1 MTPGATRLEGLNTS
15 DFASAAIMRLIGL
28 GLRSQEI
35 SIAVPRA
42 QGAHVPRAQ
51 KHDLIE
57 RILAEHGVQAIFRI
71 ADCASLMP
79 LEPVVRAL
87 RQAVGAQDLLDRWS
101 RLERFSHGRHVV
113 SQFALEPSLYRLEHR
128 ARSDGPG
135 PSRAESLLILALLAV
150 LIELSG
156 DDLVLMTED
165 GTLLRSEQ
173 KWHTVDRDLALK
185 SVIVEVKPATVS
197 LDKPLVCTSE
207 RVLENLRRL
216 VADDPCRRWSINRL
230 AGLLATSR
238 RTLQRR
244 LEERQTSF
252 SNVVLD
258 VRLELAAEQL
268 CNERQASLAQ
278 IGFLNGFSDQ
288 PHFTRLF
295 SQKVGMTPGIYR
307 DQFRSRND
315 APGTKR
321 Q

>member
-1 MTPGATRLEGLNTS
+1 MEGQKTP

-28 GLRSQEI
+28 GLRSQQI
-35 SIAVPRA
+35 SIAVPKVK
-42 QGAHVPRAQ
+42 GAHVPRTE
-51 KHDLIE
+51 KHDLLD

-79 LEPVVRAL
+79 FEPVVRAL
-87 RQAVGAQDLLDRWS
+87 RQARGAEDLLDRWS
-101 RLERFSHGRHVV
+101 RLERFSHGRHLV
-113 SQFALEPSLYRLEHR
+113 SRSELEPSLYRLEHR
-128 ARSDGPG
+128 ARGGGLG
-135 PSRAESLLILALLAV
+135 PSRVESLLILALLAV

-156 DDLVLMTED
+156 ENLVLMTEG

-173 KWHTVDRDLALK
+173 KWRTVDCDLVLK
-185 SVIVEVKPATVS
+185 SVLVEVKPASVS
-197 LDKPLVCTSE
+197 IGETPARPSE
-207 RVLENLRRL
+207 HVLEELRRI
-216 VADDPCRRWSINRL
+216 VADDPCRRWSVDRL

-252 SNVVLD
+252 SDVVLD

-268 CNERQASLAQ
+268 CNDQQASLAQ

-295 SQKVGMTPGIYR
+295 FQRVGVTPGIYR
-307 DQFRSRND
+307 DYFRSRNC
-315 APGTKR
+315 APGAR
-321 Q
+321 RL